1 MPYSG
6 YSLVVLE
13 FIVGNLLCFH
23 ILAEKGSTYYVP
35 QQLLWALVHATGV
48 GSLSLAAV
56 DILEGVH
63 LREHGTLLGQLI
75 DNIHGG

>member
-6 YSLVVLE
+6 YSLIVLE

-35 QQLLWALVHATGV
+35 QQLLWALVHACGMS
-48 GSLSLAAV
+48 SLSLAAV
-56 DILEGVH
+56 EGVH